1 MKDQDANS
9 RIQWSGRSWRLRVY
23 QQTYKDGRTLEHGAI
38 EHPGSVVIVPMIDD
52 QVLLLSQYRL
62 ALDST
67 ILELPAGT
75 RGWEE
80 DWLSCA
86 QRELREETGYRAAN
100 WLSLGKVW
108 PAPGLTDELMAIY
121 IATDL
126 QWDPLP
132 ADIDEKIELQPML
145 FEEAAAM
152 ALDGR
157 LQDAKSIIAIL
168 RAKGSSLKEV

>member
-1 MKDQDANS
+1 MKEKDAES

-38 EHPGSVVIVPMIDD
+38 EHPGSVVIVPIIGD

-75 RGWEE
+75 RGWKE

-100 WLSLGKVW
+100 WLALGKIW
-108 PAPGLTDELMAIY
+108 PAPGISDELMAIY

-126 QWDPLP
+126 QGDPLP
-132 ADIDEKIELQPML
+132 ADIDEKIELQPTL
-145 FEEAAAM
+145 FEEASAM

-168 RAKGSSLKEV
+168 RAKGSLSKEA

>member
-1 MKDQDANS
+1 
-9 RIQWSGRSWRLRVY
+9 
-23 QQTYKDGRTLEHGAI
+23 
-38 EHPGSVVIVPMIDD
+38 MIGD

-62 ALDST
+62 AMDST

-80 DWLSCA
+80 NWLSCA

-100 WLSLGKVW
+100 WVALGKIW
-108 PAPGLTDELMAIY
+108 PAPGITDELMAIY

-132 ADIDEKIELQPML
+132 ADIDEKIELKPML

-168 RAKGSSLKEV
+168 RAKGSSSKEV